1 LISVGGAFSI
11 KSNDEFVSVM
21 DNFLTDSEALKD
33 AGASAGEYIR
43 QNLGATEKIYR
54 GIFGK

>member
-1 LISVGGAFSI
+1 
-11 KSNDEFVSVM
+11 M
-21 DNFLTDSEALKD
+21 DNFLTDSDALKD